1 MESVIIVRSIIGRK
15 GPDKAFIYDSA
26 VLTGSDDDEDEDE
39 DEDEDNNEYVRD
51 DFMVDGGA
59 GEEEDEASMPLG
71 RKNDDLDD
79 SDEDDDED
87 DDDESKGRKRTE
99 KNSRV

>member
-1 MESVIIVRSIIGRK
+1 
-15 GPDKAFIYDSA
+15 
-26 VLTGSDDDEDEDE
+26 
-39 DEDEDNNEYVRD
+39 
-51 DFMVDGGA
+51 MVDGGA

-71 RKNDDLDD
+71 RKNDDLED
-79 SDEDDDED
+79 SDED